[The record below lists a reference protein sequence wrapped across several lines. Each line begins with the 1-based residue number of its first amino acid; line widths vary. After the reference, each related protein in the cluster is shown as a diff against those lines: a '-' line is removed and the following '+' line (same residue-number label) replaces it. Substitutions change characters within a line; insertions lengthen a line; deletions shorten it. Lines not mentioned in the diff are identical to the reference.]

1 MENTFP
7 LVYHRHRDSIISEQG
22 SVGNI
27 VEAGNNINLEP
38 QAADSATS
46 VITPLDIVEQE
57 QDTETEEQMPSS
69 EEASREEELKTK
81 ETELEDE
88 DELTALPIVN
98 HSSKKTHPPL
108 LERTSVSDIGIQ
120 LSLDLDDDEEVSDL
134 NISDSESDELEPDHE
149 KGNSPFS
156 LLACLQQNGSTSTNF
171 SHSITG
177 TVRHT
182 TPTHSCV
189 SDTQSD
195 SRLSS
200 SLPSSGIRLLSTEPR
215 VHRSVSPSHL
225 NKKTSAA
232 LILNPERM
240 ESDV

>member
-7 LVYHRHRDSIISEQG
+7 LVYHKHRDSIISEQG
-22 SVGNI
+22 SVVGSI
-27 VEAGNNINLEP
+27 VEAGNTINLEP
-38 QAADSATS
+38 QTDSATS

-57 QDTETEEQMPSS
+57 QDTETEEQKPSS
-69 EEASREEELKTK
+69 EEASREEELKTN

-149 KGNSPFS
+149 KGNPPFS
-156 LLACLQQNGSTSTNF
+156 LLECLQRNGSMSTNF

-177 TVRHT
+177 TVKHT
-182 TPTHSCV
+182 TPTHSRV
-189 SDTQSD
+189 SDIPSD

-215 VHRSVSPSHL
+215 VQRSVSPSHL
-225 NKKTSAA
+225 NRKTLAA